1 MNSQHRETVVLNTK
15 FGTITAFKENG
26 IIRAKSIR
34 YARSER
40 FQKPVPVD
48 HFIFDSRFKDKTSVC
63 PALRSLPTLE
73 NFYKNAYL
81 LAQSLQTLSSGWE
94 LLFRFILIFFRNGI
108 NCKQ

>member
-48 HFIFDSRFKDKTSVC
+48 HFIFDSRFKDKTPVC
-63 PALRSLPTLE
+63 PALR
-73 NFYKNAYL
+73 
-81 LAQSLQTLSSGWE
+81 SLQTLSSGWE
-94 LLFRFILIFFRNGI
+94 LLFRFILIFLRNGI